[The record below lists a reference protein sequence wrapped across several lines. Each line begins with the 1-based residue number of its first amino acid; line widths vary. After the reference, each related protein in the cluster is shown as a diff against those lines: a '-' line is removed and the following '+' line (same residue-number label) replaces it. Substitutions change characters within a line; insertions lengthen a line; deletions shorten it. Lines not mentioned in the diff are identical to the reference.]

1 MECRDYLANQDSA
14 EHNPNKTS
22 MKELTIGIDIG
33 GTNTKYGIV
42 DREGNVVFQ
51 GSIST
56 TQYEQF
62 KDYFKALSAAL
73 REGIA
78 AINFEHKVIGIGV
91 GAANGNYYKGTIE
104 RATNLPWKG
113 IIPLADMFREEFDIP
128 AIVTN
133 DANAAAVGE
142 LVYGAAKGMKD
153 FVVITLGTGLGSG
166 FVCSGVLLNGK
177 HGIAGE
183 VGHTSVNP
191 AGRYCNCGK
200 RGCLETY
207 VSATG
212 IKRTVYKLLADHLEP
227 SELRGISFD
236 NLTTKMITE
245 CAVRGDVVALAA
257 FEYTGRILGM
267 KLAETVVHT
276 DPEAIFL
283 FGGLSLAGD
292 LIFKPTIKHMEANL
306 MPLFRG
312 KVKVLPSALQ
322 NQAAP
327 ILGASSLVWNYL
339 DNQQLKE
346 AIA

>member
-1 MECRDYLANQDSA
+1 
-14 EHNPNKTS
+14 
-22 MKELTIGIDIG
+22 MKELTVGIDIG
-33 GTNTKYGIV
+33 GTNTKFGVV
-42 DREGNVVFQ
+42 DRQGNVHHQ
-51 GSIST
+51 GSIAT
-56 TQYEQF
+56 TDYEEF
-62 KDYFKALSAAL
+62 KDFFDGMADAL
-73 REGIA
+73 RE
-78 AINFEHKVIGIGV
+78 AIHHLGQGFKVVGIGV
-91 GAANGNYYKGTIE
+91 GAANGNYYTGTID
-104 RATNLPWKG
+104 RATNLKWKEEL
-113 IIPLADMFREEFDIP
+113 PLAKMFTEEFGIP
-128 AIVTN
+128 CVLTN

-142 LVYGAAKGMKD
+142 MIYGNAKGMKD

-166 FVCSGVLLNGK
+166 FVCNGILLNGK

-191 AGRYCNCGK
+191 TGRFCNCGK

-236 NLTTKMITE
+236 NLNTKMITE
-245 CAVRGDVVALAA
+245 AAMRGDIVAKAA

-267 KLAETVVHT
+267 KLSETVVHT

-283 FGGLSLAGD
+283 FGGLSQAGD

-312 KVKVLPSALQ
+312 KVKVLPSALT

-327 ILGASSLVWNYL
+327 ILGASSLVWDHL
-339 DNQQLKE
+339 DKKKHQLE
-346 AIA
+346 TA

>member
-1 MECRDYLANQDSA
+1 
-14 EHNPNKTS
+14 
-22 MKELTIGIDIG
+22 MKDLTIGIDIG

-42 DREGNVVFQ
+42 DRGGNVLHQ
-51 GSIST
+51 GNIPT
-56 TQYEQF
+56 TQYEEFQA
-62 KDYFKALSAAL
+62 YFDAMADAL
-73 REGIA
+73 RKGIHELPA
-78 AINFEHKVIGIGV
+78 DTRIIGIGV
-91 GAANGNYYKGTIE
+91 GAANGNYYTGNIE
-104 RATNLPWKG
+104 RATNLKWKG
-113 IIPLADMFREEFDIP
+113 VLPLVRMFKEEFGVPCIL
-128 AIVTN
+128 TN

-142 LVYGAAKGMKD
+142 MIYGNAKNMKD

-166 FVCSGVLLNGK
+166 LVCGGVLLNGH

-183 VGHTSVNP
+183 VGHTAVNP
-191 AGRYCNCGK
+191 NGRYCNCGK

-227 SELRGISFD
+227 SELRGISFED
-236 NLTTKMITE
+236 LNTKMISE
-245 CAVRGDVVALAA
+245 AAHRGDVVAMEA

-283 FGGLSLAGD
+283 FGGLSMAGD
-292 LIFKPTIKHMEANL
+292 LIFRPTIKHMEANL

-312 KVKVLPSALQ
+312 KIKVLPSAMQ

-327 ILGASSLVWNYL
+327 ILGASSLVWDYL
-339 DNQQLKE
+339 DKLQMKSEL
-346 AIA
+346 A

>member
-1 MECRDYLANQDSA
+1 
-14 EHNPNKTS
+14 

-42 DREGNVVFQ
+42 DRAGNVIYQ

-56 TQYEQF
+56 TQYEEF
-62 KDYFKALSAAL
+62 KDYFNGLSAAL
-73 REGIA
+73 REAIA
-78 AINFEHKVIGIGV
+78 TIPFAHKVIGIGV

-104 RATNLPWKG
+104 RATNLKWKG

-128 AIVTN
+128 AIITN

-142 LVYGAAKGMKD
+142 MVYGAAKGMKD

-166 FVCSGVLLNGK
+166 FVCNGILLNGK

-212 IKRTVYKLLADHLEP
+212 IKRSVYKLLADHLDP

-327 ILGASSLVWNYL
+327 ILGASSLAWNYL
-339 DNQQLKE
+339 DNKQLQE
-346 AIA
+346 VIA

>member
-1 MECRDYLANQDSA
+1 
-14 EHNPNKTS
+14 
-22 MKELTIGIDIG
+22 MKEITVGIDIG
-33 GTNTKYGIV
+33 GTNTKFGIV
-42 DREGNVVFQ
+42 DRAGNVLVQDSVPTQQFDEFNDYLNH
-51 GSIST
+51 IS
-56 TQYEQF
+56 QELH
-62 KDYFKALSAAL
+62 KALNTLGSTYKL
-73 REGIA
+73 
-78 AINFEHKVIGIGV
+78 IGIGV
-91 GAANGNYYKGTIE
+91 GSANGNYYKGTIE
-104 RATNLPWKG
+104 HATNLKWKG
-113 IIPLADMFREEFDIP
+113 IIPLAELLTNEFDVP
-128 AIVTN
+128 SLVTN

-142 LVYGAAKGMKD
+142 MVYGSAKAMKD
-153 FVVITLGTGLGSG
+153 FIIITLGTGLGSG
-166 FVCSGVLLNGK
+166 IVSNGQLVNGK

-183 VGHTSVNP
+183 LGHTTVNY

-236 NLTTKMITE
+236 NLSTKMITE
-245 CAVRGDVVALAA
+245 AAMRGDVVAREA
-257 FEYTGRILGM
+257 FEYTGRILGI

-306 MPLFRG
+306 MPVFRG
-312 KVKVLPSALQ
+312 KVKVLPSGLQ

-339 DNQQLKE
+339 DQKITNSPILN
-346 AIA
+346 

>member
-1 MECRDYLANQDSA
+1 
-14 EHNPNKTS
+14 

-42 DREGNVVFQ
+42 DRSGQVVYH
-51 GSIST
+51 GSIRT
-56 TQYEQF
+56 TDYEEF
-62 KDYFKALSAAL
+62 RDYFKGLSLAL
-73 REGIA
+73 REA
-78 AINFEHKVIGIGV
+78 MTKVDPNHKILGVGV

-113 IIPLADMFREEFDIP
+113 IIPLADMLKEEFHIP
-128 AIVTN
+128 AIITN

-142 LVYGAAKGMKD
+142 MVYGSAKGMKD
-153 FVVITLGTGLGSG
+153 FIVITLGTGLGSG
-166 FVCSGVLLNGK
+166 FVCNGQLLNGK

-191 AGRYCNCGK
+191 AGRFCNCGK

-212 IKRTVYKLLADHLEP
+212 IRRTVYKLLADHLED

-236 NLTTKMITE
+236 NLNTKMITDA
-245 CAVRGDVVALAA
+245 AVRGDVVALAA

-292 LIFKPTIKHMEANL
+292 LIFKPTIRHMEANL

-312 KVKVLPSALQ
+312 KVKVLPSGLQ

-327 ILGASSLVWNYL
+327 ILGASSLVWNFL
-339 DNQQLKE
+339 DNVQSVPSPISSPQT
-346 AIA
+346 IQH

>member
-1 MECRDYLANQDSA
+1 
-14 EHNPNKTS
+14 
-22 MKELTIGIDIG
+22 MKELTVGIDIG
-33 GTNTKYGIV
+33 GTNTKFGIV
-42 DREGNVVFQ
+42 DRQGNVHHQ
-51 GSIST
+51 GSIAT
-56 TQYEQF
+56 TDYEDF
-62 KDYFKALSAAL
+62 KDFFDGMADAL
-73 REGIA
+73 RESMHTVAKIG
-78 AINFEHKVIGIGV
+78 KVVGIGV
-91 GAANGNYYKGTIE
+91 GAANGNYYTGTIDQ
-104 RATNLPWKG
+104 ATNLKWKEEL
-113 IIPLADMFREEFDIP
+113 PLAKMFTEEFGIP
-128 AIVTN
+128 CVLTN

-142 LVYGAAKGMKD
+142 MIYGNAKGMKD

-166 FVCSGVLLNGK
+166 FVCNGVLLNGK

-191 AGRYCNCGK
+191 TGRFCNCGK

-236 NLTTKMITE
+236 NLNTKMITE
-245 CAVRGDVVALAA
+245 AAMRGDVVAKAA

-267 KLAETVVHT
+267 KLSETVVHT

-283 FGGLSLAGD
+283 FGGLSQAGE
-292 LIFKPTIKHMEANL
+292 LIFKPTIRHMEASL

-312 KVKVLPSALQ
+312 KIKILPSALQ

-327 ILGASSLVWNYL
+327 ILGASSLVWDYL
-339 DNQQLKE
+339 DKKKHHLQT
-346 AIA
+346 A

>member
-1 MECRDYLANQDSA
+1 MR
-14 EHNPNKTS
+14 
-22 MKELTIGIDIG
+22 ELTIGIDIG
-33 GTNTKYGIV
+33 GTNTKFGIV
-42 DREGNVVFQ
+42 DRAGQVVYH
-51 GSIST
+51 GTIST
-56 TQYEQF
+56 AKHEEF
-62 KDYFKALSAAL
+62 KDYFKDLSRAL
-73 REGIA
+73 REAMSTLEG
-78 AINFEHKVIGIGV
+78 EYKMVGVGV

-104 RATNLPWKG
+104 RATNLKWKG
-113 IIPLADMFREEFDIP
+113 IIPLADMFHEEFNIP

-142 LVYGAAKGMKD
+142 MIYGAAKNMKD
-153 FVVITLGTGLGSG
+153 FIVITLGTGLGSG
-166 FVCSGVLLNGK
+166 LVANGRLLNGK

-183 VGHTSVNP
+183 LGHTSVNP

-245 CAVRGDVVALAA
+245 CAIRGDVVALAA

-267 KLAETVVHT
+267 KLADTVVHT

-292 LIFKPTIKHMEANL
+292 LIFKPTIRHMEANL

-312 KVKVLPSALQ
+312 KIKILPSGLQ

-339 DNQQLKE
+339 EEQAASSPSE
-346 AIA
+346 ASAKKKVSVE

>member
-1 MECRDYLANQDSA
+1 
-14 EHNPNKTS
+14 
-22 MKELTIGIDIG
+22 MKEITIGVDIG

-42 DREGNVVFQ
+42 DRSGNVLFQ
-51 GSIST
+51 DRIK
-56 TQYEQF
+56 TQEHEEF
-62 KDYFKALSAAL
+62 SDLINDLVKA
-73 REGIA
+73 IHA
-78 AINFEHKVIGIGV
+78 AIAGLDRSYHLVGVGV

-104 RATNLPWKG
+104 HATNLKWKG
-113 IIPLADMFREEFDIP
+113 IIPLAEMLSKP
-128 AIVTN
+128 LGVPVLVTN

-142 LVYGAAKGMKD
+142 MVYGAAREMKD

-166 FVCSGVLLNGK
+166 FVANGKLINGK

-183 VGHTSVNP
+183 LGHTTVNY
-191 AGRYCNCGK
+191 AGRHCNCGK

-212 IKRTVYKLLADHLEP
+212 IKRSVYKLLADHLEP

-236 NLTTKMITE
+236 NLNTKMITE
-245 CAVRGDVVALAA
+245 AAIRGDVVAREA
-257 FEYTGRILGM
+257 FEYTGRILGT

-312 KVKVLPSALQ
+312 KVKILPSGLQ

-327 ILGASSLVWNYL
+327 ILGASSLVWNHL
-339 DNQQLKE
+339 EEKDK
-346 AIA
+346 ISI

>member
-1 MECRDYLANQDSA
+1 
-14 EHNPNKTS
+14 
-22 MKELTIGIDIG
+22 MKEITAGIDIG
-33 GTNTKYGIV
+33 GTNTKFGLV
-42 DREGNVVFQ
+42 DRNGNVLHQ
-51 GSIST
+51 GSIP
-56 TQYEQF
+56 TQEYNEF
-62 KDYFKALSAAL
+62 RDYLLGLSAELKKA
-73 REGIA
+73 IA
-78 AINFEHKVIGIGV
+78 ALGPGHKLAGIGV

-104 RATNLPWKG
+104 HATNLKWKG
-113 IIPLADMFREEFDIP
+113 IIPLAEMLQQEFDAP
-128 AIVTN
+128 ALVTN

-142 LVYGAAKGMKD
+142 MVYGAAKGLKD
-153 FVVITLGTGLGSG
+153 FIVITLGTGLGSG
-166 FVCSGVLLNGK
+166 IVCNGQLVNGK

-183 VGHTSVNP
+183 LGHTTVNY

-212 IKRTVYKLLADHLEP
+212 IKRSVYKLLADHLEP

-236 NLTTKMITE
+236 NLSTKMITE
-245 CAVRGDVVALAA
+245 SALRGDIVARAA
-257 FEYTGRILGM
+257 FEYTGRILGT

-306 MPLFRG
+306 MPVFRG
-312 KVKVLPSALQ
+312 KVKILPSGLQ

-339 DNQQLKE
+339 EEKSKVH
-346 AIA
+346 A

>member
-1 MECRDYLANQDSA
+1 MR
-14 EHNPNKTS
+14 
-22 MKELTIGIDIG
+22 ELTIGIDIG

-42 DREGNVVFQ
+42 DREGNVLHQ
-51 GSIST
+51 GNIST
-56 TQYEQF
+56 TKYMEFQ
-62 KDYFKALSAAL
+62 DYFEGMAAAV
-73 REGIA
+73 REGM
-78 AINFEHKVIGIGV
+78 ETLPSDTKVVGIGV
-91 GAANGNYYKGTIE
+91 GAANGNYYTGNIE
-104 RATNLPWKG
+104 RATNLRWKG
-113 IIPLADMFREEFDIP
+113 VLPLAKMFKDELGIP
-128 AIVTN
+128 CVLTN

-142 LVYGAAKGMKD
+142 MIYGNAKNMKD

-166 FVCSGVLLNGK
+166 FVCGGYLLNGH

-212 IKRTVYKLLADHLEP
+212 IKRTVYKLLADHLEA

-236 NLTTKMITE
+236 DLNTKMITE
-245 CAVRGDVVALAA
+245 AALRGDIVAEEA

-283 FGGLSLAGD
+283 FGGLAQAGD

-312 KVKVLPSALQ
+312 KIKVLPSAMQ

-327 ILGASSLVWNYL
+327 ILGASSLVWDYL
-339 DNQQLKE
+339 DKMSKNLE
-346 AIA
+346 LSGTH

>member
-1 MECRDYLANQDSA
+1 
-14 EHNPNKTS
+14 
-22 MKELTIGIDIG
+22 MKDLTIGIDIG

-42 DREGNVVFQ
+42 DREGNVLHQGNIPTTNYEEFQ
-51 GSIST
+51 AFFDGMA
-56 TQYEQF
+56 
-62 KDYFKALSAAL
+62 DAL
-73 REGIA
+73 RKGIQELPA
-78 AINFEHKVIGIGV
+78 NTRIVGIGV
-91 GAANGNYYKGTIE
+91 GAANGNYYTGNIE
-104 RATNLPWKG
+104 RATNLKWKG
-113 IIPLADMFREEFDIP
+113 VLPLARMFKEEFGVPCIL
-128 AIVTN
+128 TN

-142 LVYGAAKGMKD
+142 MIYGNAKNMKD

-166 FVCSGVLLNGK
+166 FVCGGVLLNGH

-191 AGRYCNCGK
+191 NGRYCNCGK

-227 SELRGISFD
+227 SELRGISFED
-236 NLTTKMITE
+236 LNTKMISE
-245 CAVRGDVVALAA
+245 AAHRGDVVAIEA

-283 FGGLSLAGD
+283 FGGLSMAGD
-292 LIFKPTIKHMEANL
+292 LIFRPTIKHMEANL

-312 KVKVLPSALQ
+312 KIKVLPSAMS

-327 ILGASSLVWNYL
+327 ILGASSLVWDYL
-339 DNQQLKE
+339 DKLQAKAQF
-346 AIA
+346 A

>member
-1 MECRDYLANQDSA
+1 
-14 EHNPNKTS
+14 

-33 GTNTKYGIV
+33 GTNTKFGIV
-42 DREGNVVFQ
+42 DKEGTVVYQ

-56 TQYEQF
+56 TKNDEF
-62 KDYFKALSAAL
+62 KDYFNDLCEAL
-73 REGIA
+73 RTAMDSLKGHYKIL
-78 AINFEHKVIGIGV
+78 GIGV

-104 RATNLPWKG
+104 RATNLKWKG
-113 IIPLADMFREEFDIP
+113 IIPLADMFKEEFDIP
-128 AIVTN
+128 TIITN

-142 LVYGAAKGMKD
+142 MVYGAAKGMKD

-166 FVCSGVLLNGK
+166 FVSNGQLLNGK

-183 VGHTSVNP
+183 LGHTSVNP
-191 AGRYCNCGK
+191 VGRYCNCGK

-227 SELRGISFD
+227 SELRSISFD

-245 CAVRGDVVALAA
+245 CAIRGDEVALAA

-267 KLAETVVHT
+267 KLADTVVHT

-292 LIFKPTIKHMEANL
+292 LIFRPTIRHMEANL
-306 MPLFRG
+306 MPVFRG
-312 KVKVLPSALQ
+312 KVKVLPSGLQ

-339 DNQQLKE
+339 DNIHPKE
-346 AIA
+346 VIV

>member
-1 MECRDYLANQDSA
+1 
-14 EHNPNKTS
+14 
-22 MKELTIGIDIG
+22 MKEITVGIDIG
-33 GTNTKYGIV
+33 GTNTKFGIV
-42 DREGNVVFQ
+42 DRGGNVLIQDSVP
-51 GSIST
+51 
-56 TQYEQF
+56 TQQF
-62 KDYFKALSAAL
+62 DEFNDYLNRVSQELHKAL
-73 REGIA
+73 
-78 AINFEHKVIGIGV
+78 HKLGDNHKLLGIGV
-91 GAANGNYYKGTIE
+91 GSANGNYYKGTIE
-104 RATNLPWKG
+104 HATNLKWKG
-113 IIPLADMFREEFDIP
+113 IIPLAELLTNEFDVP
-128 AIVTN
+128 SLVTN

-142 LVYGAAKGMKD
+142 MVYGSAKGLKD
-153 FVVITLGTGLGSG
+153 FIVITLGTGLGSG
-166 FVCSGVLLNGK
+166 IVSNGQLVNGK

-183 VGHTSVNP
+183 IGHTTVNY

-236 NLTTKMITE
+236 NLSTKMITE
-245 CAVRGDVVALAA
+245 AAMRGDVVAREA
-257 FEYTGRILGM
+257 FEYTGRILGI

-306 MPLFRG
+306 MPVFRG
-312 KVKVLPSALQ
+312 KVKVLPSGLQ

-339 DNQQLKE
+339 DQNITKSPILN
-346 AIA
+346 

>member
-1 MECRDYLANQDSA
+1 
-14 EHNPNKTS
+14 
-22 MKELTIGIDIG
+22 MKDLTIGIDIG

-42 DREGNVVFQ
+42 DREGKVLHQ
-51 GSIST
+51 GNIPT

-62 KDYFKALSAAL
+62 QEFFDAMAEAL
-73 REGIA
+73 RKGIA
-78 AINFEHKVIGIGV
+78 ELPSASRIVGIGV
-91 GAANGNYYKGTIE
+91 GAANGNYYTGNIE
-104 RATNLPWKG
+104 RATNLKWKG
-113 IIPLADMFREEFDIP
+113 VLPLARMFKDEFGVHCIL
-128 AIVTN
+128 TN

-142 LVYGAAKGMKD
+142 MIYGNAKNMKD

-166 FVCSGVLLNGK
+166 FVCGGVLLNGH

-191 AGRYCNCGK
+191 NGRYCNCGK

-227 SELRGISFD
+227 SELRGISFED
-236 NLTTKMITE
+236 LNTKMITE
-245 CAVRGDVVALAA
+245 AANRGDVVANEAY
-257 FEYTGRILGM
+257 EYTGRILGM

-283 FGGLSLAGD
+283 FGGLSMAGD
-292 LIFKPTIKHMEANL
+292 LIFRPTIKHMEANL

-312 KVKVLPSALQ
+312 KIKVLPSAMQ

-327 ILGASSLVWNYL
+327 ILGASSLVWDYL
-339 DNQQLKE
+339 DKLQVNAE
-346 AIA
+346 VA

>member
-1 MECRDYLANQDSA
+1 
-14 EHNPNKTS
+14 
-22 MKELTIGIDIG
+22 MKEVTIGIDIG
-33 GTNTKYGIV
+33 GTNTKFGIV
-42 DREGNVVFQ
+42 DRAGNVLHQ
-51 GSIST
+51 GTIVT
-56 TQYEQF
+56 TDYEEF
-62 KDYFKALSAAL
+62 HDYFDSMADAI
-73 REGIA
+73 REAVHFHEKDI
-78 AINFEHKVIGIGV
+78 KVVGIGV
-91 GAANGNYYKGTIE
+91 GAANGNYYTGTIE
-104 RATNLPWKG
+104 FATNLRWKG
-113 IIPLADMFREEFDIP
+113 VLPLAKMFTEEFHIP
-128 AIVTN
+128 CILTN

-142 LVYGAAKGMKD
+142 MIYGNAKGMRD

-166 FVCSGVLLNGK
+166 FVCNGQLLNGK

-212 IKRTVYKLLADHLEP
+212 IKRTVYKLLADHTEA

-236 NLTTKMITE
+236 NLNTKMITE
-245 CAVRGDVVALAA
+245 AALRGDLVAKAA

-283 FGGLSLAGD
+283 FGGLSQAGE
-292 LIFKPTIKHMEANL
+292 LIFKPTVRHMEENL
-306 MPLFRG
+306 MPMFRG

-322 NQAAP
+322 NQVAP
-327 ILGASSLVWNYL
+327 ILGASSLVWDYL
-339 DNQQLKE
+339 DKVKE
-346 AIA
+346 EVIH

>member
-1 MECRDYLANQDSA
+1 
-14 EHNPNKTS
+14 
-22 MKELTIGIDIG
+22 MKDITIGIDIG
-33 GTNTKYGIV
+33 GTNTKYGVV
-42 DREGNVVFQ
+42 DRAGNVLFQ
-51 GSIST
+51 DHIK
-56 TQYEQF
+56 TQEHEEF
-62 KDYFKALSAAL
+62 SDLINNLVKAIHDA
-73 REGIA
+73 IA
-78 AINFEHKVIGIGV
+78 GLDRSYNLVGVGV

-104 RATNLPWKG
+104 HATNLKWKG
-113 IIPLADMFREEFDIP
+113 IIPLADMLSKP
-128 AIVTN
+128 LGVPVLVTN

-142 LVYGAAKGMKD
+142 MVYGAARDMKD
-153 FVVITLGTGLGSG
+153 FIVITLGTGLGSG
-166 FVCSGVLLNGK
+166 FVANGKLINGK

-183 VGHTSVNP
+183 LGHTTVNY

-212 IKRTVYKLLADHLEP
+212 IKRSVYKLLADHLEP

-236 NLTTKMITE
+236 NLNTKMITE
-245 CAVRGDVVALAA
+245 AAIRGDVVAREA
-257 FEYTGRILGM
+257 FEYTGRILGT

-312 KVKVLPSALQ
+312 KVKILPSGLQ

-339 DNQQLKE
+339 EEKDKIS
-346 AIA
+346 A

>member
-1 MECRDYLANQDSA
+1 
-14 EHNPNKTS
+14 
-22 MKELTIGIDIG
+22 MKDLTIGIDIG

-42 DREGNVVFQ
+42 DREGNVLHQGNIPTTDHEEFQ
-51 GSIST
+51 S
-56 TQYEQF
+56 
-62 KDYFKALSAAL
+62 YFNAMAEALQA
-73 REGIA
+73 GINELPA
-78 AINFEHKVIGIGV
+78 DTRIMGIGV
-91 GAANGNYYKGTIE
+91 GAANGNYYTGNIE
-104 RATNLPWKG
+104 RATNLKWKG
-113 IIPLADMFREEFDIP
+113 VLPLARMFKDQFHVPCIL
-128 AIVTN
+128 TN

-142 LVYGAAKGMKD
+142 MIYGNAKNMKD

-166 FVCSGVLLNGK
+166 FVCNGFLLNGH

-191 AGRYCNCGK
+191 NGRYCNCGK

-212 IKRTVYKLLADHLEP
+212 VKRTVYKLLADHLEP
-227 SELRGISFD
+227 SELRGISFED
-236 NLTTKMITE
+236 LNTKMISE
-245 CAVRGDVVALAA
+245 AAHRGDVVANEA

-283 FGGLSLAGD
+283 FGGLAMAGD
-292 LIFKPTIKHMEANL
+292 LIFRPTIKHMEANL

-312 KVKVLPSALQ
+312 KIKVLPSAMQ

-327 ILGASSLVWNYL
+327 ILGASSLVWDYL
-339 DNQQLKE
+339 DKLQLKTE
-346 AIA
+346 LV

>member
-1 MECRDYLANQDSA
+1 
-14 EHNPNKTS
+14 

-42 DREGNVVFQ
+42 DRSGQVIFH

-56 TQYEQF
+56 TEFDDF
-62 KDYFKALSAAL
+62 KDYLKALANAI
-73 REGIA
+73 REGIKT
-78 AINFEHKVIGIGV
+78 IKGEHSILGIGV

-113 IIPLADMFREEFDIP
+113 IIPLADMLKEEFDMP

-142 LVYGAAKGMKD
+142 MVYGAAKGMKD
-153 FVVITLGTGLGSG
+153 FIVITLGTGLGSG
-166 FVCSGVLLNGK
+166 FVANGQLLNGK

-236 NLTTKMITE
+236 NLNTKMITE
-245 CAVRGDVVALAA
+245 AAVRGDIVALAA

-292 LIFKPTIKHMEANL
+292 LIFKPTIRHMEANL

-312 KVKVLPSALQ
+312 KVKVLPSGLQ

-339 DNQQLKE
+339 DNSEKQLQKV
-346 AIA
+346 IA

>member
-1 MECRDYLANQDSA
+1 
-14 EHNPNKTS
+14 
-22 MKELTIGIDIG
+22 MKDLTIGIDIG

-42 DREGNVVFQ
+42 DRKGNVLHQGNIPTTEYNDFQ
-51 GSIST
+51 S
-56 TQYEQF
+56 
-62 KDYFKALSAAL
+62 YFDGMADAL
-73 REGIA
+73 RNGIQNLPSDTK
-78 AINFEHKVIGIGV
+78 IVGIGV
-91 GAANGNYYKGTIE
+91 GAANGNYYTGNIE
-104 RATNLPWKG
+104 RATNLKWKG
-113 IIPLADMFREEFDIP
+113 VLPLASMFKEEFDVPCIL
-128 AIVTN
+128 TN

-142 LVYGAAKGMKD
+142 MIYGNAKNMKD

-166 FVCSGVLLNGK
+166 FVCGGVLLNGH

-191 AGRYCNCGK
+191 TGRYCNCGK

-227 SELRGISFD
+227 SELRGISFED
-236 NLTTKMITE
+236 LNTKMISE
-245 CAVRGDVVALAA
+245 AANRGDVVASEA

-267 KLAETVVHT
+267 KLAETAVHT

-283 FGGLSLAGD
+283 FGGLAQAGD
-292 LIFKPTIKHMEANL
+292 LIFRPTIRHMEANL

-312 KVKVLPSALQ
+312 KIKVLPSAMQ

-327 ILGASSLVWNYL
+327 ILGASSLVWDYL
-339 DNQQLKE
+339 DKLQLKSE
-346 AIA
+346 LA

>member
-1 MECRDYLANQDSA
+1 
-14 EHNPNKTS
+14 
-22 MKELTIGIDIG
+22 MKDLTIGIDIG

-42 DREGNVVFQ
+42 DRTGQVIYQ
-51 GSIST
+51 GSIKT
-56 TQYEQF
+56 AEHEEF
-62 KDYFKALSAAL
+62 RDYFKGLTLAL
-73 REGIA
+73 REA
-78 AINFEHKVIGIGV
+78 MAKVTVEHKILGVGV

-113 IIPLADMFREEFDIP
+113 IIPLADMLKEEFQIP
-128 AIVTN
+128 AIITN

-142 LVYGAAKGMKD
+142 MVYGSAKGMRD
-153 FVVITLGTGLGSG
+153 FIVITLGTGLGSG
-166 FVCSGVLLNGK
+166 FVSNGQLLNGK

-191 AGRYCNCGK
+191 AGRFCNCGK

-212 IKRTVYKLLADHLEP
+212 IRRTVYKLLADHLED

-236 NLTTKMITE
+236 NLNTKMITDA
-245 CAVRGDVVALAA
+245 AVRGDVVALAA

-292 LIFKPTIKHMEANL
+292 LIFKPTTRHMEANL

-312 KVKVLPSALQ
+312 KVKVLPSGLQ

-327 ILGASSLVWNYL
+327 ILGASSLVWNFL
-339 DNQQLKE
+339 DNVQNIQPPVNTPQPVQN
-346 AIA
+346 

>member
-1 MECRDYLANQDSA
+1 
-14 EHNPNKTS
+14 
-22 MKELTIGIDIG
+22 MKEITAGVDIG
-33 GTNTKYGIV
+33 GTNTKFGLV
-42 DREGNVVFQ
+42 DREGNVLFQ
-51 GSIST
+51 SSIST
-56 TQYEQF
+56 QTHEEF
-62 KDYFKALSAAL
+62 SDYLKALANELRIAL
-73 REGIA
+73 DTLP
-78 AINFEHKVIGIGV
+78 FEYKFLGIGV

-104 RATNLPWKG
+104 HATNLKWKG
-113 IIPLADMFREEFDIP
+113 IIPLAEMLHDEFNIP
-128 AIVTN
+128 ALVTN

-142 LVYGAAKGMKD
+142 MVYGAAKGLKD
-153 FVVITLGTGLGSG
+153 FIVITLGTGLGSG
-166 FVCSGVLLNGK
+166 IVCNGQLVNGK

-183 VGHTSVNP
+183 LGHTTVNY

-212 IKRTVYKLLADHLEP
+212 IKRSVYKLLADHLEP

-236 NLTTKMITE
+236 NLSTKMITE
-245 CAVRGDVVALAA
+245 SAMRGDIVARAA
-257 FEYTGRILGM
+257 FEYTGRILGT

-306 MPLFRG
+306 MPVFRG
-312 KVKVLPSALQ
+312 KVKVLPSGLQ

-327 ILGASSLVWNYL
+327 ILGASSLVWNHL
-339 DNQQLKE
+339 S
-346 AIA
+346 